1 MAVIDITAETFES
14 TLQDNDLVLIDF
26 WAPWCA
32 PCRSFAPIYA
42 QVSER
47 HPDVV
52 FAKVDTEQ
60 EQALAG
66 HFQIR
71 SIPTVMLVREQVIL
85 VAQPGMLPESALEE
99 LIGKARELDMDEVRR
114 QIAAAE
120 AAPA

>member
-114 QIAAAE
+114 QIAAAD